1 MFQKAQ
7 VPIFSK
13 VQPEYFN
20 KEIKHLMSKKG
31 MVPRYSIIIQ
41 LDTFLDSDDTICLCG
56 GLGKSSLTEAEQHPV
71 NLPKK
76 RSL

>member
-13 VQPEYFN
+13 VQPEYF
-20 KEIKHLMSKKG
+20 S
-31 MVPRYSIIIQ
+31 SIIQ